1 MGYRKMYAGVW
12 RASRS
17 VAAAAL
23 LASQRPG
30 VYAIGRG
37 GRLPGLPVRAEWA
50 YVGRT
55 ESLRR
60 RLLEHSSTVEE
71 NPGLRAWLRRNRE
84 KLEVWLLAADSSL
97 SRRLERALIQEI
109 QPLFNRIRYKE

>member
-1 MGYRKMYAGVW
+1 MNAGVW

-23 LASQRPG
+23 LASQRSG
-30 VYAIGRG
+30 VYAIGRVE
-37 GRLPGLPVRAEWA
+37 RLHGLPVSAEWA

-60 RLLEHSSTVEE
+60 RLLEHLPTVEE

-84 KLEVWLLAADSSL
+84 RLEVWLLAADSSV
-97 SRRLERALIQEI
+97 SRRLERTLIKEI
-109 QPLFNRIRYKE
+109 QPLFNRIRYQERK